1 MIDIE
6 IKRPVLIVGKPGTGK
21 TTKALEI
28 LDDPIIKYADEFD
41 IENNFSIPLDRG
53 ILIEEIDHKPNTEI
67 IVTTLLQYRG
77 QIV

>member
-6 IKRPVLIVGKPGTGK
+6 IKRPILIVGKPRTGK

-28 LDDPIIKYADEFD
+28 LSDPIIEYANEFD

-53 ILIEEIDHKPNTEI
+53 ILIEEVD
-67 IVTTLLQYRG
+67 YY
-77 QIV
+77 